1 MSAQIELKNCVNKDL
16 YGLRIKSES
25 IINECANKY
34 NKTEDDKIIM
44 EYKKNMNAAKLSI
57 PIDCIKPKI

>member
-1 MSAQIELKNCVNKDL
+1 MSAQIELKNCLNKDL

-34 NKTEDDKIIM
+34 NKTEDDNIIM
-44 EYKKNMNAAKLSI
+44 KYKENMKSAKLSI
-57 PIDCIKPKI
+57 PIDCRKP